1 MEINLSA
8 RDLRAFMTLAR
19 TRSFSKAA
27 QQLHLSQSALSSL
40 IARLEDTL
48 GARLFDRTTRTV
60 ALSAAGDILFGRA
73 DHLLD
78 ELEQTV
84 RAVRDV
90 AVLRRGSVA
99 IATLPSLAA
108 RLVPAL
114 FRAFS
119 EIHPDI
125 CLSVMDTLS
134 APAFELV
141 REGRVDF
148 ALTAANPQYED
159 LNYKPLTTDTFVLL
173 ASVNHPLGSI
183 GRSTPGQCTGL
194 VAYLHATHHQC
205 QAIRGCGGTQAWAPV
220 QAELRSR
227 SFSHDWRHGGL
238 WTRRYGITRHCC
250 RSHWQPRSNAQIHR
264 QTGHPTLYRSC
275 HSQGRHVV
283 TGGCIH
289 GGTSRTT
296 SSKSLG
302 FPRFVSF
309 SPTKM
314 NGNKR

>member
-173 ASVNHPLGSI
+173 ASVNHPLGS
-183 GRSTPGQCTGL
+183 STDDLPL
-194 VAYLHATHHQC
+194 ANAL
-205 QAIRGCGGTQAWAPV
+205 AW
-220 QAELRSR
+220 
-227 SFSHDWRHGGL
+227 SH
-238 WTRRYGITRHCC
+238 I
-250 RSHWQPRSNAQIHR
+250 SMP
-264 QTGHPTLYRSC
+264 
-275 HSQGRHVV
+275 
-283 TGGCIH
+283 
-289 GGTSRTT
+289 RTT
-296 SSKSLG
+296 SVRQYVDAAALKLG
-302 FPRFVSF
+302 LQFRPSYEVDHLATIGAMVACGLGVTALPAIAADVIGNHDLTRRSIVKPAIQRSIGLVTRKEGML
-309 SPTKM
+309 SPAAASMVELLVQQVPSHWASPVLFHSAQQK
-314 NGNKR
+314 